1 MNKLLL
7 NNKGFM
13 IIELLIVLG
22 IVSMIL
28 IINSIFLTNN
38 DSIMIIDTELK
49 ILNNKL
55 ISNRQ
60 YAINNASKVDIF
72 INDNSIE
79 FKSDNLYDKT
89 VFKTINFKE
98 NINLHFNKYGVINQ
112 AKTINFKQLT
122 KQYRLIFYLGKGWYK
137 IE

>member
-79 FKSDNLYDKT
+79 FKSEDLYDKT
-89 VFKTINFKE
+89 VFKTINFKD

>member
-60 YAINNASKVDIF
+60 YAINNVSKVDIF